1 MQTSATLMDT
11 ILAGKGQRSLWR
23 DALLAVAATGL
34 LTLSAKVQVPLFVPM
49 TLQSLVVLVIGA
61 AFGWRLGAA
70 TLLLYVAE
78 GAAGL
83 PVFAGTPE
91 KGLGFAYM
99 MGPTGGY
106 ILGFVIAALVTG
118 LLAERG
124 WTRSITGALAAM
136 AIGHAVIFL
145 FGFAWL
151 AVLFGAS
158 KAFAIGVAPFY
169 AATVI
174 KTLLGAALLP
184 ATWWAVERFRRA

>member
-1 MQTSATLMDT
+1 
-11 ILAGKGQRSLWR
+11 
-23 DALLAVAATGL
+23 
-34 LTLSAKVQVPLFVPM
+34 
-49 TLQSLVVLVIGA
+49 
-61 AFGWRLGAA
+61 
-70 TLLLYVAE
+70 VAE

-91 KGLGFAYM
+91 KGLGLPYM

-106 ILGFVIAALVTG
+106 ILGFVMAAFVTG

-124 WTRSITGALAAM
+124 WTRSLPGALAAM

-151 AVLFGAS
+151 AVLFGTVQ
-158 KAFAIGVAPFY
+158 AFAVGVAPFY

-184 ATWWAVERFRRA
+184 AAWWAVERLRRA